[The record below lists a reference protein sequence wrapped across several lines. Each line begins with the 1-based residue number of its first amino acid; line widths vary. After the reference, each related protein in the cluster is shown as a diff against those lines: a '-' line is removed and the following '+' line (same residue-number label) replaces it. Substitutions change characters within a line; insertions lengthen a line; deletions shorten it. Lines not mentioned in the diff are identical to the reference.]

1 MIGADIFNEHTPI
14 EEYSLGGRAI
24 FVKRDD
30 LYGRSPAPPLGKLRG
45 LRRLVDRLTA
55 KEIRVFGCW
64 DTHFS
69 KLGLGVAALCSMTPG
84 LKAIVS
90 YSVSKRRGLPEAVA
104 QAERLGATLLPVPS
118 NVVPICYAM
127 AKKRIEACG
136 GYMLPFGLECPEA
149 VDAISDVA
157 STVREGFYAGGTV
170 VLSCGSGVTLAGL
183 INGLR
188 ARPRK
193 LIAISSGR
201 SVNKIMAC
209 LRRHCPQLPSYLDL
223 RPASLPYAHELK
235 YECPFPSHPN
245 YDLKA
250 WQFLDN
256 NLGVLPGPILFWN
269 IGA

>member
-1 MIGADIFNEHTPI
+1 MTGTDIFKEHTPI
-14 EEYSLGGRAI
+14 EEYSLGGRTI

-30 LYGRSPAPPLGKLRG
+30 LYGRPPAPPLAKLRG
-45 LRRLVDRLTA
+45 LRRLVDSLTT
-55 KEIRVFGCW
+55 EGISVFGCW

-69 KLGLGVAALCSMTPG
+69 KLGQGLAALCAITPG

-90 YSVSKRRGLPEAVA
+90 YPVSKKRNLPAAVA
-104 QAERLGATLLPVPS
+104 EAERLGATLLPVPS
-118 NVVPICYAM
+118 NHIAICYAM
-127 AKKRIEACG
+127 AKKRIEARG
-136 GYMLPFGLECPEA
+136 GYMLPFGLECREA

-157 STVREGFYAGGTV
+157 RTVDEGFYAGGTV

-183 INGLR
+183 INGLG
-188 ARPRK
+188 AQPRK

-201 SVNKIMAC
+201 SVDAIMAC
-209 LRRHCPQLPSYLDL
+209 LRRRCLQLPSYLDL

-235 YECPFPSHPN
+235 YDCPFASHPN

-250 WQFLDN
+250 WQFLEN
-256 NLGVLPGPILFWN
+256 NLAGLPEPILFWN